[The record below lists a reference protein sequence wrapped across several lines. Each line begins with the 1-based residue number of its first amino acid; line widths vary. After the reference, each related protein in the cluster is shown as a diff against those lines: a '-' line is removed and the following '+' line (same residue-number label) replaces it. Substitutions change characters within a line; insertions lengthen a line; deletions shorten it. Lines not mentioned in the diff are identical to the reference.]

1 MCEDVAHG
9 ECQQRSLTAFVDFC
23 SKQHRCGWHRV
34 GFLVDCHCQFA
45 RMFTQPVVNDWVPL
59 GINLNAIEVQRTIS
73 GQRRRGNSV
82 RFE

>member
-34 GFLVDCHCQFA
+34 GFLFQTTPLWMAPRRILVPNNTAVDGTA
-45 RMFTQPVVNDWVPL
+45 SDSSL
-59 GINLNAIEVQRTIS
+59 IAIVSSPECSRS
-73 GQRRRGNSV
+73 PS
-82 RFE
+82 